1 MTNKYQTFSELL
13 VNKLKND
20 KELAEEFLRA
30 GMEDYSENL
39 DKEELLLSLKHLAE
53 AKGVSKLAKEAGISR
68 DVFYKSLLPN
78 GNPKI
83 DTLLAILK
91 ALKYTITFKPIKHI

>member
-1 MTNKYQTFSELL
+1 MGNKYQTFSDLL
-13 VNKLKND
+13 INKLKND
-20 KELAEEFLRA
+20 KELADEFLRA
-30 GMEDYSENL
+30 SMEEYSENL

-53 AKGVSKLAKEAGISR
+53 SKGVSKLAKEAGISR
-68 DVFYKSLLPN
+68 DVFYKSLSSK

-91 ALKYTITFKPIKHI
+91 ALKYTMVFKPIKHA